1 VEIQNDRAIL
11 AVCASNAI
19 GHSVQGLPHN
29 RGSLLGT
36 ACGTPCHLRL
46 WKRHGFSNLFGKP
59 SVFSKPAC
67 HLNEMRGAETES
79 RKWNVFAFLIY
90 FLTPVVCICTMEKRR
105 ISQVSVP
112 PGRTKDVWKQAFR
125 KY

>member
-1 VEIQNDRAIL
+1 V
-11 AVCASNAI
+11 
-19 GHSVQGLPHN
+19 
-29 RGSLLGT
+29 
-36 ACGTPCHLRL
+36 
-46 WKRHGFSNLFGKP
+46 WKLHGFSNLFGKP
-59 SVFSKPAC
+59 SVFSKPSFR
-67 HLNEMRGAETES
+67 LNEMRGSETES
-79 RKWNVFAFLIY
+79 RKCNVFAFLIY